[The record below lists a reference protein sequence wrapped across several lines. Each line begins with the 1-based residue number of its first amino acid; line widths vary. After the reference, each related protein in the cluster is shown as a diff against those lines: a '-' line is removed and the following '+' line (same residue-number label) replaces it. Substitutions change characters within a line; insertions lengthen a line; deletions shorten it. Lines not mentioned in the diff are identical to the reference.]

1 MIRRKICGY
10 DNCDVDEKESEENV
24 VVYVIN

>member
-10 DNCDVDEKESEENV
+10 DNRDVDEKESEENV